1 MVYAQKHQH
10 LEPLLK
16 ALTIICDQL
25 SDNKIKNIGV
35 LYDDLETKKLAAE
48 NIRKQTL
55 DNLPLEGVGTEPWK
69 KMWQYAE
76 MFVISNSQN
85 KSFPP
90 VLGDSCPTCLQPI
103 REDAAQRLA
112 GFHAYMKDQ
121 SQVQVRQ
128 SQINYDNSILM
139 IKNLNFDLTPYTAVL
154 QELDVSKPDV
164 IESLNLLL
172 SQLRMRKDNILSTTP
187 LFINAPIILKVP
199 NWLNAQI
206 VSFKQKEQSV
216 QDDGSL
222 TKLCNDMK
230 LHIFEIDDRQ
240 KISSNRKN
248 LINEINRLGYM
259 YSLNEV
265 IASTNV
271 SRITRLTSELSSE
284 GSLSSINKQF
294 NEELVKLGF
303 KSFKVKTNTRGS
315 VGQQKFKLLLSKQ
328 RIQ

>member
-1 MVYAQKHQH
+1 LVYAQKHQH